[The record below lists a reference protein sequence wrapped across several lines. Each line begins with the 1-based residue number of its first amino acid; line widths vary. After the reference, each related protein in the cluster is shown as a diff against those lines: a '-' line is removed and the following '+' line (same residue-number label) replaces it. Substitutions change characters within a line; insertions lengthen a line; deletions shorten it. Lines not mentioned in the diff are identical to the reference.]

1 MASRGAKTLG
11 TIDIMGKKAVHE
23 EILEILPWFI
33 NETLGE
39 KERDLVMVHLSECPE
54 CRKERDQLQG
64 VEAFVK
70 GMGQPVADYRFSYRK
85 LLSRIEEAERNRES
99 TAGLDAALRPRNW
112 MPFAGIAASLAFVV
126 ALVGTFQPS
135 LLPQADSTDFRTL
148 TTQTQT
154 RGVSRRVAL
163 TFEQPMQAMTIREVL
178 IETHSNIVSGPDE
191 KGAYV
196 VEVVIPAK
204 MSSEEYL
211 QSIRKIEGVQY
222 ARLND

>member
-70 GMGQPVADYRFSYRK
+70 GMGQPVADYRFSYHK

-196 VEVVIPAK
+196 VEVVGVRC
-204 MSSEEYL
+204 YL
-211 QSIRKIEGVQY
+211 LHAGNI
-222 ARLND
+222 LNWR